1 VVIEGGGFVRVGD
14 ERARVAAGEAVMWP
28 PDVIHSA
35 WTELTPMRA
44 IVVEFALGRDAD
56 AADAADSAG
65 PLLIAGSVLAAEA
78 IPAAGEVR
86 VDGGPAARP
95 MGTPDSASPDRVS
108 PEQEPW

>member
-1 VVIEGGGFVRVGD
+1 MRVGD

-44 IVVEFALGRDAD
+44 IVLEFAVRD
-56 AADAADSAG
+56 ADSAG

>member
-1 VVIEGGGFVRVGD
+1 MRVGD

-44 IVVEFALGRDAD
+44 IVVEFAVRDAD
-56 AADAADSAG
+56 SADAAGSAESAESTG
-65 PLLIAGSVLAAEA
+65 PLLIEGSVLDVEA

-95 MGTPDSASPDRVS
+95 MDSPDRAS
-108 PEQEPW
+108 RERASSEQEPW

>member
-1 VVIEGGGFVRVGD
+1 MVIEGGGFVRVGD
-14 ERARVAAGEAVMWP
+14 ERARVAAGEAVLWP

-56 AADAADSAG
+56 SADAAESPG
-65 PLLIAGSVLAAEA
+65 PPIVEGDVLAAEA
-78 IPAAGEVR
+78 TPAAGEVR

-95 MGTPDSASPDRVS
+95 MDSPDTVSPDRVS